1 MLCSGYAVIEH
12 KRLQITMGEQMNEQC
27 VQVNSTAGAGPNTK
41 GGAARGVRW
50 IQEAAR
56 MYSAPT
62 MRTVS
67 FNINIVF
74 LLLFARGG
82 NSAKDMVTRR
92 PNSNFNQFVL
102 QQ

>member
-1 MLCSGYAVIEH
+1 MIEH
-12 KRLQITMGEQMNEQC
+12 KRLHVTMGEQMNEQC
-27 VQVNSTAGAGPNTK
+27 VQVNSTAGAGPNTN

-50 IQEAAR
+50 VQEAAR

-92 PNSNFNQFVL
+92 PNSNFHQFVL